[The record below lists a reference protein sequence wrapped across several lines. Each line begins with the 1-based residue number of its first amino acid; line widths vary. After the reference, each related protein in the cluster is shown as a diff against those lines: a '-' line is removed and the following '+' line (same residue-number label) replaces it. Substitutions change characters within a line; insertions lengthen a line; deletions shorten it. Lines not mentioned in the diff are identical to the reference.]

1 MVFIFAVWMSA
12 LLLAPAWSGAAGG
25 TAHEAHA
32 GHRTHNARA
41 SGGELEVPVHLI
53 SAEGVHE
60 SIGTIV
66 LRDGPEGLSVI
77 PDLRG
82 LEPGRHAFHIHE
94 NGDCSPGVSDGK
106 PVAGLAAGPHYG
118 HGSHEGR
125 GGKPAGD
132 LPELVAGADG
142 AATEA
147 ATSGHL
153 SLSEVAGRSIM
164 IHAHGED
171 DAPGGGARLA
181 CGVIPGLR

>member
-1 MVFIFAVWMSA
+1 MVSIFAVWMSA
-12 LLLAPAWSGAAGG
+12 LLLAPAWSGAAGE

-32 GHRTHNARA
+32 GHRTHDSQA
-41 SGGELEVPVHLI
+41 SGGELEAPVHLI

-82 LEPGRHAFHIHE
+82 LEPGSHAFHIHE
-94 NGDCSPGVSDGK
+94 NDDCSPGVSDGK
-106 PVAGLAAGPHYG
+106 TVAGLAAGPHYG
-118 HGSHEGR
+118 HGSHEGH

-132 LPELVAGADG
+132 LPELVVGADG
-142 AATEA
+142 AAIEA
-147 ATSGHL
+147 VTSGYL
-153 SLSEVAGRSIM
+153 ALNEAPGRSIM

-171 DAPGGGARLA
+171 DATGGGARLA